1 MIVPNKKRILVL
13 TYTPIKSAPRA
24 LKQIAKF
31 VDEYEVTTAGF
42 GERPHADVVEH
53 IEFTQPALRRG
64 VAGLWDRFIYPFTLL
79 TRLYEVTYRT
89 APRNKMAA
97 KALEGR
103 EWDLIITHD
112 VATAPLAM
120 SLPSTHGVVV
130 DLHEYAPRQNEHSRL
145 WRFLIA
151 PYFRWILRKYVA
163 RAAGVGTVSQG
174 IVDEY
179 SRNFDFVPELVTNAT
194 PYQELP
200 VGDVGDTIS
209 LVHSGIAAP
218 ARKLEVMIE
227 AVRDTTANVTLDLY
241 LMHKIPEY
249 SDKLRALAEGSDR
262 IRFKDPV
269 PYSELVQTLNQY
281 DVGVSIIAP
290 TTFNL
295 AWCLPNKFFDYI
307 QARLGIIIGP
317 SPEMMRILDEYE
329 LGAVAAGFEV
339 AEFKKTLETMTPE
352 DVRRWKQNSSD
363 NARALSGETQVA
375 VWQKMVARIFEVE

>member
-1 MIVPNKKRILVL
+1 MPGKKRILVL

-24 LKQIAKF
+24 LKQINKF
-31 VDEYEVTTAGF
+31 VEDYDVTTAGF
-42 GERPHADVVEH
+42 GESPHPDVVEH
-53 IEFTQPALRRG
+53 IEFKQPALRRG
-64 VAGLWDRFIYPFTLL
+64 LPGLWDRFIYPFTLL
-79 TRLYEVTYRT
+79 TRLYTLTYRT

-97 KALEGR
+97 KALKGR

-112 VATAPLAM
+112 VATTPLAM
-120 SLPSTHGVVV
+120 SLPSTHGVIV

-151 PYFRWILRKYVA
+151 PYFRWILRAHVA
-163 RAAGVGTVSQG
+163 HAAGVGTVSQG

-179 SRNFDFVPELVTNAT
+179 SRNFDFVPELITNAT
-194 PYQELP
+194 PYQDLP
-200 VGDVGDTIS
+200 IGEVSQTIK

-227 AVRDTTANVTLDLY
+227 AVRDADADVTLDLY

-249 SDKLRALAEGSDR
+249 SDKLRALAQGSDR
-262 IRFKDPV
+262 IRFMDPV
-269 PYSELVQTLNQY
+269 PYSELVQTLNNY

-317 SPEMMRILDEYE
+317 SPEMMRILDEHK
-329 LGAVAAGFEV
+329 LGAVAGGFEV
-339 AEFKKTLETMTPE
+339 AEFKRTLESMTVD
-352 DVRRWKQNSSD
+352 DVKLWKRNSD
-363 NARALSGETQVA
+363 ANAQKLSGEEQVA
-375 VWQKMVARIFEVE
+375 IWQQMVRRILEDDR